1 MRATLKSEVTG
12 KIVAMTSSLDT
23 DDYVQ
28 FLRELAEWAENEASL
43 EEYKKEAYDD
53 SEEEY

>member
-1 MRATLKSEVTG
+1 MRATLMKEVKN
-12 KIVAMTSSLDT
+12 KIVAMTSSLET
-23 DDYVQ
+23 DDYVS

-43 EEYKKEAYDD
+43 EEFKKEEYED